1 MGVGWRVGGLE
12 RRTEARKT
20 KHGVTATHNLC
31 TVAIPRRTLARGMTA
46 EMFSSLFFFIFQ
58 ISVNLKLDQAHNRQ
72 LDEQTSSTI
81 ISTQC
86 PR

>member
-1 MGVGWRVGGLE
+1 MGVGWRVGGLVQ
-12 RRTEARKT
+12 RTEARKT

-31 TVAIPRRTLARGMTA
+31 TVAIQRRTLARGMTA
-46 EMFSSLFFFIFQ
+46 EMFSSLFFIFQ